1 MTPTSTVTY
10 RDWNL
15 GYGEPVDDPAYGEVE
30 ARRRFAAGETF
41 WVLFG
46 DPDRPELVME
56 VMLGGEQI
64 NVVWLD
70 ELQRQRLSY
79 LFVQLEERPVGELFL
94 EQTHTKVYDHD
105 ERLPDAESTEAE
117 GWYFHPDGM
126 FGGFRDSPGTVGE
139 QTEGRLEPDQ
149 FEVHREP
156 QPAFGDWASITR
168 LER

>member
-1 MTPTSTVTY
+1 MTATSMVTY
-10 RDWNL
+10 RSWNL
-15 GYGEPVDDPAYGEVE
+15 GYGVPVKEAAYGEAE

-56 VMLGGEQI
+56 VELGSEQI

-70 ELQRQRLSY
+70 ELQREELSY
-79 LFVQLEERPVGELFL
+79 LFVQLEERPAGELLL
-94 EQTHTKVYDHD
+94 EQTHIQRYDHD
-105 ERLPDAESTEAE
+105 ERLPDAESSAAE
-117 GWYFHPDGM
+117 GWYFKPDGT
-126 FGGFRDSPGTVGE
+126 FGAFRDSPGTVGE

-168 LER
+168 P

>member
-1 MTPTSTVTY
+1 MTATSAFTY

-15 GYGEPVDDPAYGEVE
+15 GYGRPFNRPAYDEAE

-46 DPDRPELVME
+46 DPDQPELVIE
-56 VMLGGEQI
+56 VELGGEQI

-70 ELQRQRLSY
+70 ELQREELSY
-79 LFVQLEERPVGELFL
+79 LFVQRAECPAGELFL
-94 EQTHTKVYDHD
+94 EQTHIQDYDHE
-105 ERLPDAESTEAE
+105 ERLPDAESTAAE
-117 GWYFHPDGM
+117 GWYFKPDGT
-126 FGGFRDSPGTVGE
+126 FGAFRDSPGTVGE

-156 QPAFGDWASITR
+156 KPAFGDWASITR
-168 LER
+168 RER